1 MEIPDISSFAQLLLC
16 VRQRSAADGVSDS
29 VLQQLHTINDTL
41 SELVKAVQ
49 SSQSF
54 WNSQLFAAILGA
66 SAAISVVMIQQ
77 LWNWR
82 KNIKERLEK
91 IYKWITEQ
99 NAFWSPQSLYNQASQ
114 TSYACNPDKLLGE
127 KMVIELRRHVKYW
140 KYPDIRLRNLF
151 KRYEKLLLQFNSCDC
166 SKADSVSK
174 YLAEADAV
182 FTKITE
188 RVYKKTGE
196 NQWTT

>member
-1 MEIPDISSFAQLLLC
+1 VSQQSP
-16 VRQRSAADGVSDS
+16 ADGISDN
-29 VLQQLHTINDTL
+29 VLQQIHAINDTL

-82 KNIKERLEK
+82 KNIIERLEK
-91 IYKWITEQ
+91 TYEWIAEQ
-99 NAFWSPQSLYNQASQ
+99 NGFWNPKALYNEASR
-114 TSYACNPDKLLGE
+114 TSYVCKPDKLLGE
-127 KMVIELRRHVKYW
+127 KMVIELRRRVKYW
-140 KYPDIRLRNLF
+140 KYPDIRLRRLF

-166 SKADSVSK
+166 SKADNVSEH
-174 YLAEADAV
+174 LAKANVV
-182 FTKITE
+182 FTEITH
-188 RVYKKTGE
+188 RAYKRTGE